1 MTAYEHDE
9 YAEAALQRKL
19 AEQDAVAEQG
29 IGIIRR
35 DGLVVVQGE
44 VETAE
49 RRDAILR
56 HVSESFPGKE
66 VRSEVALIPVG
77 KPTEAED
84 VT

>member
-1 MTAYEHDE
+1 MTANEHDE

-19 AEQDAVAEQG
+19 VENDIAEQG
-29 IGIIRR
+29 IEIVRR

-77 KPTEAED
+77 KPSGAED